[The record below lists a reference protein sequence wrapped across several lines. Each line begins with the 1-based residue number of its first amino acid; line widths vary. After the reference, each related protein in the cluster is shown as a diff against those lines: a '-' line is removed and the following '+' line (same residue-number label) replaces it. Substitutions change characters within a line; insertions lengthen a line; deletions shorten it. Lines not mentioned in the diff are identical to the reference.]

1 MRGGH
6 SPAGLV
12 TGTFL
17 SRARPH
23 RLSSPFSETNSA
35 GERWQMDTA
44 EDTVPAPKPAVPGVA
59 ALLPPSLRQSSALPP
74 VKRR

>member
-1 MRGGH
+1 
-6 SPAGLV
+6 
-12 TGTFL
+12 
-17 SRARPH
+17 
-23 RLSSPFSETNSA
+23 
-35 GERWQMDTA
+35 MDTA